1 MSKII
6 KTEAIVLSK
15 INYGDTSKIVSLYT
29 KEYGKMSAI
38 VKGAR
43 SPKSKIGL
51 QVDPINYLQLV
62 IYLKEE
68 REVQLISNVDVL
80 NHFPNIKLDF
90 EKIQFSYAVLEL
102 IKNLTHEND
111 SNEKLFRAII
121 RILELI
127 NEGKESPNILFARFL
142 IYFLKEIGFEL
153 QIEKCS
159 VCGKKDFPEE
169 IILNFGMGILCQ
181 ECGENHLKS
190 VILSKEHF
198 ELLNCLK
205 TRKKISSEMNQFI
218 PKIIKLLENYL
229 KFHLPDYKGIQSLK
243 LT

>member
-15 INYGDTSKIVSLYT
+15 INYGDTSKIVSIYT
-29 KEYGKMSAI
+29 KEYGKMSVI
-38 VKGAR
+38 IKGAR

-51 QVDPINYLQLV
+51 QVDPLNYLQLV

-68 REVQLISNVDVL
+68 REVQLISNVDVI
-80 NHFPNIKLDF
+80 NHFSHLKEDF
-90 EKIQFSYAVLEL
+90 EKIQFSYAILEL

-111 SNEKLFRAII
+111 SNEKLFRAVV

-142 IYFLKEIGFEL
+142 IFFLKEIGFEIQL
-153 QIEKCS
+153 EKCS
-159 VCGKKDFPEE
+159 ICGKKDFPGDV
-169 IILNFGMGILCQ
+169 ILNFGIGIFCQ

-190 VILSKEHF
+190 AILTKEQF
-198 ELLNCLK
+198 KLLSCLK
-205 TRKKISSEMNQFI
+205 TRKNISPEMNQLI

-229 KFHLPDYKGIQSLK
+229 KFHLPDFKGIHSLK
-243 LT
+243 LN